1 MRFSTF
7 KYYRMTVKF
16 FPSYSLEIRALGC
29 RDSIYNIWLLCSL
42 PLTICIYMQ
51 HDMLGLALLRMAIL
65 VCSSS
70 FRNAEIQMN
79 NLINMQHDMLGFA
92 LLHIAILVC
101 SGSFRK
107 QSVGNRHTFLF
118 CFTYFFI
125 FSHYILNF
133 PCRT

>member
-51 HDMLGLALLRMAIL
+51 HDMLGLGLLRMAIL

-70 FRNAEIQMN
+70 FRNAKIQMN
-79 NLINMQHDMLGFA
+79 NLINMQHDMLGFS
-92 LLHIAILVC
+92 LLHIAILNSNIELNNPLAIVIP
-101 SGSFRK
+101 
-107 QSVGNRHTFLF
+107 F
-118 CFTYFFI
+118 CFVLHI
-125 FSHYILNF
+125 FLCSHIIY
-133 PCRT
+133 